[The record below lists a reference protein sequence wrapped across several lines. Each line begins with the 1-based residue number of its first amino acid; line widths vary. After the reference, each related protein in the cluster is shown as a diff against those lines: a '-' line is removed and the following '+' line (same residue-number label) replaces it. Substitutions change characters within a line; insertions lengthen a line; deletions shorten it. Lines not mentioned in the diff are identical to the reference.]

1 MKSDIEIAQLTKVSH
16 IKEIAQSLSLSEDD
30 YELYGKDKAKLSL
43 SLLDKPKKGKL
54 VLVTAMTPTSMGEG
68 KTTMSIGLADG
79 LKKLGV
85 KVACCLREPS
95 LGPVFGLKGGATGGG
110 YSQVVP
116 MEDINLHFTG
126 DIHAMTAA
134 NNLIAAMLDNY
145 IFQGNELNIDP
156 NKITWRRALDINDR
170 ELRNITI
177 GQGSSKNGVERKD
190 GFDITVASEIM
201 AVLCLSENIQDL
213 KQRVSRIIV
222 AYDKNDKPITVNDIG
237 ATGSVCVLL
246 KDAIKPNLV
255 QTLEKTPVIM
265 HGGPFANIAHGCNSV
280 IATNMGLRLADLV
293 VTEAGFGADLG
304 AEKFLD
310 IKCRTL
316 KDRPSAVVVVAT
328 IRALKY
334 HGGERKEDINTRE
347 NLTALVNGLP
357 NLLRHVEN
365 ITKVYNLPCVVCIN
379 KFPTDTQKEIDLVN
393 SELNKLGV
401 NAVCCQSYEKG
412 SEGALELANSVLGLL
427 NEENNFTYSYDIKD
441 SLQNKIIAVA
451 KKIYHAKDVIFSNEA
466 LENISKIENYGFKEI
481 PVCIAKTQY
490 SFSDNKTLLGA
501 PNNFVIKINSVR
513 LMAGAGFLV
522 ALAGDIMTMPG
533 LPKEPAALKI
543 DIDANGIVKGIF

>member
-1 MKSDIEIAQLTKVSH
+1 MKSDIDIAQLTKIEN
-16 IKEIAQSLSLSEDD
+16 IKDIARNLSLSEND

-43 SLLDKPKKGKL
+43 SLLDKQKKGKL

-85 KVACCLREPS
+85 KVVCCLREPS

-134 NNLIAAMLDNY
+134 NNLIAAMLDNHIY
-145 IFQGNELNIDP
+145 QGNELNINVD
-156 NKITWRRALDINDR
+156 KITWRRALDINDR
-170 ELRNITI
+170 ELRSITI
-177 GQGSSKNGVERKD
+177 GQGSDKNGIERKD

-201 AVLCLSENIQDL
+201 AVLCLASSIEDL
-213 KQRVSRIIV
+213 KRRVSRIIV
-222 AYDKNDKPITVNDIG
+222 AYDNNDKPVTVDDIG

-246 KDAIKPNLV
+246 KDAIKPNFV

-310 IKCRTL
+310 IKCRAL
-316 KDRPSAVVVVAT
+316 NDIPSVVVVVAT

-334 HGGERKEDINTRE
+334 HGGAKKEDINDKE
-347 NLTALVNGLP
+347 NIPALVDGLP

-365 ITKVYNLPCVVCIN
+365 IKKVYKLPCVVCIN
-379 KFPTDTQKEIDLVN
+379 KFPTDTSKEIEQVKA
-393 SELNKLGV
+393 ELSHLGV
-401 NAVCCQSYEKG
+401 NAVCCESYEKG
-412 SEGALELANSVLGLL
+412 SEGAINLANEVLLLL
-427 NEENNFTYSYDIKD
+427 NEENNFNYCYDIKD
-441 SLQNKIIAVA
+441 SLKNKIMSVA
-451 KKIYHAKDVIFSNEA
+451 KNIYHANNVLFSDEA
-466 LENISKIENYGFKEI
+466 SNDISKIENYGFKEI

-490 SFSDNKTLLGA
+490 SFSDNKNLLGA
-501 PNNFVIKINSVR
+501 PNIFDIKINSVR

-543 DIDANGIVKGIF
+543 NIDSNGIVKGIF